1 MFVWLQ
7 GLIVKSEEV
16 EEIVATLRKQQEID
30 AHIIPSDYRTYAGE
44 IPWCGTYP
52 LNSWQELSFKTEV
65 DLVEKQKLVLE
76 QSGEPLSEQAKGEFR
91 ESIKNLTVEGD
102 LDTIVARLHEQN
114 IECKIE
120 TVEIEE
126 PQYQKIE
133 VLVPVREN
141 IWEESCSAA
150 NIYRSIALPAR
161 EIAENLRLC
170 KKSDSFDL
178 FEKESNRRASI
189 SFRCGEKW
197 GEVQHF
203 TYLRKDLL
211 ERYLAEIDGELIW
224 VIWGNRRLVSQNPD
238 DPYENFQEVKTYRDI
253 QEASGNS

>member
-1 MFVWLQ
+1 M
-7 GLIVKSEEV
+7 
-16 EEIVATLRKQQEID
+16 EI
-30 AHIIPSDYRTYAGE
+30 
-44 IPWCGTYP
+44 
-52 LNSWQELSFKTEV
+52 
-65 DLVEKQKLVLE
+65 
-76 QSGEPLSEQAKGEFR
+76 
-91 ESIKNLTVEGD
+91 
-102 LDTIVARLHEQN
+102 
-114 IECKIE
+114 
-120 TVEIEE
+120 VEIEK

-150 NIYRSIALPAR
+150 NLYRSIALPAK

-211 ERYLAEIDGELIW
+211 EHYLAEIDAELIW
-224 VIWGNRRLVSQNPD
+224 VIWGNRHLVSQNPD
-238 DPYENFQEVKTYRDI
+238 APYKYFHEVKVYSDI
-253 QEASGNS
+253 QKASGDS

>member
-1 MFVWLQ
+1 MDFQ
-7 GLIVKSEEV
+7 N
-16 EEIVATLRKQQEID
+16 
-30 AHIIPSDYRTYAGE
+30 PS
-44 IPWCGTYP
+44 
-52 LNSWQELSFKTEV
+52 SKTGV

-161 EIAENLRLC
+161 EITESLRLC